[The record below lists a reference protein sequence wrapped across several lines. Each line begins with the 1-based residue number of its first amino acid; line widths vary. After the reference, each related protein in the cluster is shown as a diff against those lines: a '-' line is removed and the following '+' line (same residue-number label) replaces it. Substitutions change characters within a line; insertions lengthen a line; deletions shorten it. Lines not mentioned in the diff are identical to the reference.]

1 MNKQCKP
8 ISISNLFKSNKEDKP
23 KKIVPVDE
31 IDECINK
38 TSQSISH
45 DLQKRRLSYMT
56 KKATEPKFNL
66 NNRNKSV
73 DPANIGGYKQTLI
86 KSV

>member
-38 TSQSISH
+38 TS
-45 DLQKRRLSYMT
+45 
-56 KKATEPKFNL
+56 
-66 NNRNKSV
+66 
-73 DPANIGGYKQTLI
+73 
-86 KSV
+86 